1 MKDSNIQRRSEF
13 VLSLLN
19 ELSDIHKQLKSLSSG
34 IEGNSDAFYEKI
46 FNSSKFEIE
55 SDIESFKANLDKMK
69 EINMNIT
76 AKLNE
81 WYDFIKDS
89 AEIKKVTFPFK
100 MHFMKK
106 SLKNT
111 ITKLNE
117 EISSLSIENRFIR
130 EKIINWEQELSVRAL
145 HQIREGE
152 EFHNYEELVR
162 KKDNIILELKYLLPT
177 IPGIIPIEFDLNNI
191 DKIIDK
197 LLKIVAA

>member
-1 MKDSNIQRRSEF
+1 MKDSNIQKRSEF
-13 VLSLLN
+13 VLSLLH
-19 ELSDIHKQLKSLSSG
+19 ELNDVYKQLKGLSSG
-34 IEGNSDAFYEKI
+34 IENNSDTFYEKI
-46 FNSSKFEIE
+46 FDSSKVEIQG
-55 SDIESFKANLDKMK
+55 DIDSFKANLERMK

-89 AEIKKVTFPFK
+89 TEIKKVTFPLK

-106 SLKNT
+106 NIKST
-111 ITKLNE
+111 ITKMNE
-117 EISSLSIENRFIR
+117 EIASLSIENRFIR

-152 EFHNYEELVR
+152 EFHTYEALVR
-162 KKDNIILELKYLLPT
+162 KKDSIILELKHLLPT
-177 IPGIIPIEFDLNNI
+177 IPDLTPFEFSLDNI
-191 DKIIDK
+191 DKMIDK

>member
-1 MKDSNIQRRSEF
+1 MKDSNVQKRAAF

-19 ELSDIHKQLKSLSSG
+19 DLNEIYKELKNLSTG
-34 IEGNSDAFYEKI
+34 IENNSDDFFERIY
-46 FNSSKFEIE
+46 NSSKFEVE
-55 SDIESFKANLDKMK
+55 GDISSYKTNLERMK

-89 AEIKKVTFPFK
+89 KEIKKVTFPVK

-106 SLKNT
+106 KLKNT
-111 ITKLNE
+111 ITKMNA
-117 EISSLSIENRFIR
+117 EISNLSIENRFIR

-145 HQIREGE
+145 HEIRDGE

-162 KKDNIILELKYLLPT
+162 KKDTIISELKYLLST
-177 IPGIIPIEFDLNNI
+177 IPDLAPVEFELENI
-191 DKIIDK
+191 DKMIDK
-197 LLKIVAA
+197 LSKIAVA

>member
-13 VLSLLN
+13 VLTLLN
-19 ELSDIHKQLKSLSSG
+19 ELSDIHKQLKCLSSG

-55 SDIESFKANLDKMK
+55 SDIESFKANLERMK

-76 AKLNE
+76 TKLNE

-89 AEIKKVTFPFK
+89 SEIKKVTFPFK

-106 SLKNT
+106 NLKNI

-145 HQIREGE
+145 HQIREGS
-152 EFHNYEELVR
+152 EFHSYEELVR
-162 KKDNIILELKYLLPT
+162 KKDSIIFELKYLLPT